1 MRALG
6 ATGAAATLPADLVH
20 WDSTIPGRV
29 FRVGA
34 LTCAANREASATEL
48 FLIIKNNLLSSLRN
62 LLEMEPGD
70 DDAWPLS
77 GLWTASQLSRSR
89 HERFSL
95 KTCQSIAPS

>member
-29 FRVGA
+29 FRVGG

-48 FLIIKNNLLSSLRN
+48 FLIIKIIYFLR
-62 LLEMEPGD
+62 D

-77 GLWTASQLSRSR
+77 GLWTASQLSRSQAR
-89 HERFSL
+89 AFQFEDLPIDRAEL
-95 KTCQSIAPS
+95 I